1 MNSIRISTNC
11 ICCDST
17 ELLHS
22 PAILMPFIS
31 HRVFNWRPV
40 VIDDSWG
47 LNTIKNGTAYSIC
60 NTLCC
65 TNCGLIFLD
74 YRFSDSEMSNLYK
87 NYRDDEYVNLREFY
101 EPGYKIRN
109 QIILEGNKYLPL
121 VEEFLKPHLKF
132 PISILDF
139 GGDTGKNTPFRDGE
153 NKIDI
158 YEISGIETLPHTN
171 LITKV
176 DALNNKYDLVICSNV
191 LEHVS
196 FPNLVIDELE
206 ILMNKDSLLYVELPY
221 EDIMKTGESIE
232 VYLNK
237 RHWHEHINF
246 FSKQSI
252 IEMFKKTRFQVI
264 SLETL
269 NVNAGGKNVS
279 LFQILCKLK

>member
-1 MNSIRISTNC
+1 
-11 ICCDST
+11 
-17 ELLHS
+17 
-22 PAILMPFIS
+22 MPFIS

-101 EPGYKIRN
+101 EPGYKVRN